1 MATSSPPATHLV
13 FVRHGQSLSNRDG
26 AEAGADAGLTA
37 LGWLQSHAVA
47 AWLGRA
53 LQANAVISS
62 TMVRARQTAEIIGQR
77 LHLPVELQPGLEE
90 ADQPYWNEFPQAQPA
105 APLALWDAAW
115 HPTAESAPTYTAFR
129 ARLRQAMDA
138 ILQAHADQTVVIVS
152 HGGAIATIIRS
163 LFGGHQVPIFT
174 ENTGITHLAWQEGR
188 WRLIAHNAQAHLE
201 AVTPRTP
208 TSRIGDAGTP
218 AEALSPYPWAG
229 DAHMQAIVSHY
240 DRVAGAP
247 PVEPPILS
255 AKELRA
261 LVNLVSP
268 RPGARVLEAGAGT
281 GAIALAFAPHAA
293 EVIGVDISPAML
305 ERAEQARVAR
315 KATNVYFRWADA
327 ADLPFSDGSF
337 DLVVSRNL
345 LNYVSEP
352 AALLTGFG
360 RVLRPNGRLLMD
372 EIIGSDDP
380 VKRATHE
387 TIEIRRNPAFIK
399 VHSKAEI
406 ENLLVRAGFRV
417 EKAETPEN
425 TRELT
430 EWLERAAA
438 DEATRV
444 AVRTMIE
451 ASAGT
456 NAAGLRSKLGRDGTI
471 TFIQRRLRLAA
482 VKGS

>member
-1 MATSSPPATHLV
+1 
-13 FVRHGQSLSNRDG
+13 VRHGQSLSNRDG
-26 AEAGADAGLTA
+26 AEASADAGLTA

-47 AWLGRA
+47 AWLARA
-53 LQANAVISS
+53 LQADAIISS

-90 ADQPYWNEFPQAQPA
+90 ADQPYWNEFPQAQAA

-138 ILQAHADQTVVIVS
+138 ILRGHTDQTVVIVS
-152 HGGAIATIIRS
+152 HGGAIATIMRS
-163 LFGGHQVPIFT
+163 LFGGHQAPIFT

-188 WRLIAHNAQAHLE
+188 WRLIAHNTQAHLE
-201 AVTPRTP
+201 AVTQRTATP
-208 TSRIGDAGTP
+208 GIGEAGAP
-218 AEALSPYPWAG
+218 IEARAPYPWAD
-229 DAHMQAIVSHY
+229 DAHMWAIVSHY
-240 DRVAGAP
+240 ERVAAAQ
-247 PVEPPILS
+247 PVEPAIPS
-255 AKELRA
+255 DKDLRA
-261 LVNLVSP
+261 LIALASL
-268 RPGARVLEAGAGT
+268 RPGARVLDAGAGT
-281 GAIALAFAPHAA
+281 GALALAFAPHAA
-293 EVIGVDISPAML
+293 EVIGVDLSPAML
-305 ERAEQARVAR
+305 ERAEQARVVR

-345 LNYVSEP
+345 LNYVAEP
-352 AALLTGFG
+352 AALLTGFD

-372 EIIGSDDP
+372 AIIGSDDP

-406 ENLLVRAGFRV
+406 EKLLARAGFRV
-417 EKAETPEN
+417 EKAETPET

-438 DEATRV
+438 DEATRS

-471 TFIQRRLRLAA
+471 TFVQRRLRLAA